1 MLRLANP
8 SIGDKIKD
16 MYTQE
21 LIKEET
27 VVHIFRIL
35 AWLLPCFGLIVG
47 ATFSLVKHKS
57 QYLVWGIGVGLVG
70 PLNLLLWRLFNSILD
85 RFGFDS
91 LKAFFL
97 NIIIFA
103 LLGIIL
109 GFFLALLLKFHKKE
123 V

>member
-1 MLRLANP
+1 
-8 SIGDKIKD
+8 
-16 MYTQE
+16 MYTEE

-27 VVHIFRIL
+27 VVHIFRII
-35 AWLLPCFGLIVG
+35 AWLLPCIGLIVG
-47 ATFSLVKHKS
+47 AVLSLIKHKPHH
-57 QYLVWGIGVGLVG
+57 LLFGIGVGLIG
-70 PLNLLLWRLFNSILD
+70 PLNLLLWKLFSGVLE

-103 LLGIIL
+103 FLGIIL
-109 GFFLALLLKFHKKE
+109 GYFIALILKFQKKE